1 LFKKLFRKK
10 GLDALKTNWYDSL
23 EKVGE
28 ATMDK
33 TIMVYSGRN
42 FTSEEIELIKWT
54 RKKYPQLS
62 RTELTRTICEFLEWT
77 TTAGRAKT
85 PQCRAFLE
93 LLEEAGLIE
102 LPALDIAK
110 QRRPSKLKTVE
121 IQIGNPISCNLKEI
135 EPIHLEIARAG
146 NDLKLWRQYVNEY
159 HMLGDKK
166 VFGSR
171 LSYFIKARDTILG
184 CLQFSAS
191 SWALN
196 SRDEWIGWTVQDRKQ
211 RLHLIVNNSR
221 FLILPGIKVKNLA
234 SKVLSIAIKQI
245 QADWLREY
253 CYAPVLL
260 ETFVDT
266 SHFAGTCYKASNW
279 IYLGETQGRGRM
291 DRNKEYSLSRKAIY
305 MYPLQKDFKD
315 CLKGIKPYKTVNP
328 DD

>member
-1 LFKKLFRKK
+1 L
-10 GLDALKTNWYDSL
+10 
-23 EKVGE
+23 
-28 ATMDK
+28 DK
-33 TIMVYSGRN
+33 TIIVCSGRN
-42 FTSEEIELIKWT
+42 FTTEEIDLIKWT

-62 RTELTRTICEFLEWT
+62 RQELAATVCEFLGWT
-77 TTAGRAKT
+77 TPAGRAKT
-85 PQCRAFLE
+85 PQCKLLLE
-93 LLEEAGLIE
+93 TLEEAGHIE
-102 LPALDIAK
+102 LPAAIITS
-110 QRRPSKLKTVE
+110 QRSTWNVKIPDFKMDTTPITGELKD
-121 IQIGNPISCNLKEI
+121 L

-146 NDLKLWRQYVNEY
+146 IDLKRWRRYVNEY

-171 LSYFIKARDTILG
+171 LAYFIKSRETILG

-191 SWALN
+191 SWALS
-196 SRDEWIGWTVQDRKQ
+196 SRDQWIGWTVEDRKQ

-221 FLILPGIKVKNLA
+221 FLILPWVSVKNLA
-234 SKVLSIAIKQI
+234 SKVLSLAIKQI
-245 QADWLREY
+245 QEDWLRDY

-291 DRNKEYSLSRKAIY
+291 DREKEYALSRKAIY
-305 MYPLQKDFKD
+305 MYPLQKDYKD
-315 CLKGIKPYKTVNP
+315 CLKGLKPCKTVNP

>member
-1 LFKKLFRKK
+1 M
-10 GLDALKTNWYDSL
+10 
-23 EKVGE
+23 EE
-28 ATMDK
+28 

-42 FTSEEIELIKWT
+42 FTSEEIELIQWT
-54 RKKYPQLS
+54 RKRYPQLS
-62 RTELTRTICEFLEWT
+62 RTELAQTLCEFLGWT
-77 TTAGRAKT
+77 TPAGRAKRA
-85 PQCRAFLE
+85 QCAAFLE
-93 LLEEAGLIE
+93 ILEEAGLIK
-102 LPALDIAK
+102 LPPLEVAK
-110 QRRPSKLKTVE
+110 QRSPLKSKITEFLIDTT
-121 IQIGNPISCNLKEI
+121 PITCDLMAI

-146 NDLKLWRQYVNEY
+146 AELKRWRHYVNEY
-159 HMLGDKK
+159 HMLRDKK

-171 LSYFIKARDTILG
+171 LAYFVKSKETILG

-196 SRDEWIGWTVQDRKQ
+196 SRDEWIGWNVQDRKL

-221 FLILPGIKVKNLA
+221 FLILPWVNVKNLA
-234 SKVLSIAIKQI
+234 SKVLSLAIKQI
-245 QADWLREY
+245 QEDWLREY

-266 SHFAGTCYKASNW
+266 SYFAGTCYKASNW
-279 IYLGETQGRGRM
+279 IYLGETQGRGRV
-291 DRNKEYSLSRKAIY
+291 DREREYALSRKAIY

>member
-1 LFKKLFRKK
+1 
-10 GLDALKTNWYDSL
+10 
-23 EKVGE
+23 
-28 ATMDK
+28 MDK

-42 FTSEEIELIKWT
+42 FTSEEIELIQWT

-62 RTELTRTICEFLEWT
+62 RTELVRTICEFLGWT
-77 TTAGRAKT
+77 TPAGRAKR
-85 PQCRAFLE
+85 PQCTSFLE
-93 LLEEAGLIE
+93 MLEEEELIK
-102 LPALDIAK
+102 LPPKDISRKRSALTLTPTI
-110 QRRPSKLKTVE
+110 TE
-121 IQIGNPISCNLKEI
+121 IQINSTPITCDLKEI
-135 EPIHLEIARAG
+135 KPIHLEIARAG
-146 NDLKLWRQYVNEY
+146 TDLQRWRHYVNEY

-171 LSYFIKARDTILG
+171 LAYFIKSRETILG

-191 SWALN
+191 SWALS
-196 SRDEWIGWTVQDRKQ
+196 SRDEWIGWNVQDRKQ

-221 FLILPGIKVKNLA
+221 FLILPWVTVKNLA
-234 SKVLSIAIKQI
+234 SKVLSMAIKQI
-245 QADWLREY
+245 QEDWLREY

-291 DRNKEYSLSRKAIY
+291 DRKRDYSLSRKAIY

-315 CLKGIKPYKTVNP
+315 CLKGLKPYKMVNP

>member
-1 LFKKLFRKK
+1 
-10 GLDALKTNWYDSL
+10 
-23 EKVGE
+23 
-28 ATMDK
+28 MDK

-42 FTSEEIELIKWT
+42 FTSEEIELIQWT

-62 RTELTRTICEFLEWT
+62 RKELAKTVCEFLGWT
-77 TTAGRAKT
+77 TPAGRAKS
-85 PQCRAFLE
+85 PQCVSFLE
-93 LLEEAGLIE
+93 TLEEAGLID
-102 LPALDIAK
+102 LPPKDVSRKRSASTSTITSTIA
-110 QRRPSKLKTVE
+110 E
-121 IQIGNPISCNLKEI
+121 IQIDRTPISQELKTI

-146 NDLKLWRQYVNEY
+146 SDLKRWRHYVNEY
-159 HMLGDKK
+159 HMLSDKK

-171 LSYFIKARDTILG
+171 LAYFIKSNETILG

-191 SWALN
+191 SWALS
-196 SRDEWIGWTVQDRKQ
+196 SRDEWIGWKVQDRKQ

-221 FLILPGIKVKNLA
+221 FLILPWVTVKNLA
-234 SKVLSIAIKQI
+234 SKVLSLAIKQL
-245 QADWLREY
+245 QEDWLREY

-291 DRNKEYSLSRKAIY
+291 DREREYALSHKAIY

-315 CLKGIKPYKTVNP
+315 CLKGLKPCKTVNP